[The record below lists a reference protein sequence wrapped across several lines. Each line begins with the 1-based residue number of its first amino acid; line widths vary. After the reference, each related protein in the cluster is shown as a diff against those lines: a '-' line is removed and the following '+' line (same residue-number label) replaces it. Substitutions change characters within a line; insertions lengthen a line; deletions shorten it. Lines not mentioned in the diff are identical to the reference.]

1 MATMGEESGVD
12 DVVGRWRLDRGRGL
26 DHRSTLH
33 HAELIGGTDADRR
46 FVEVHPLPDAS
57 DPSEL
62 VATVR
67 QASRISDP
75 GLLTIV
81 DVGSSELGGRP
92 VLYLATSSWDEV
104 LGSGPKPEAD
114 LLTMALALAGGLASL
129 HRSYLV
135 HGAIHRG
142 AVRRSGTSWFLGP
155 AGLGPL
161 LETEIAPYRPPG
173 LHVVEPSAPPAD
185 LWSLGVVLHEQASG
199 RLIRPGEAPRLPG
212 MATLEALVTDL
223 LQVNPAER
231 PTAEEVVERLTT
243 GTTPPPRTDSST
255 VDHGSAGF
263 GPGPVPATWDEPSPA
278 TLAASGPAPGQV
290 AGTPAQPAPG
300 GRRSPLLIGLGLAL
314 VAAVIGV
321 AAARILGGGDG
332 DGVGD
337 AVETTGIAE
346 IDDGTDSGGPADPA
360 ASETDDD
367 GPAAT
372 DDGKVDDGADGSD
385 DESGEAAPATG
396 PIDLGRLEPGD
407 CIGVDLTLGDPRT
420 VESVACETPHDAQVV
435 GLVPH
440 QPAADGGY
448 PGRAG
453 LLAEAKPAC
462 EQAFNEYV
470 GGEELL
476 TSLFVLPVVPTF
488 GDWDR
493 EERRDTVCMAHL
505 FDGSAIEGDLAG
517 RFTGYELV
525 QGSEAPIS
533 KLFGGRCFEIDGEID
548 TMGRRQVVTLIGCEN
563 LHRHETI
570 SVEPLPLDEEDRD
583 ADTMSESIRT
593 TLFNEATEV
602 CQEIW
607 DGFTEIP
614 DAATPTVYA
623 IVPSVLDWQ
632 LGDRFM
638 TCTVRWDEETLG
650 SVVSR
655 NWSPPGAEDDE

>member
-1 MATMGEESGVD
+1 MD

-26 DHRSTLH
+26 DHRSSLH
-33 HAELIGGTDADRR
+33 HAELIGGDDGDRR
-46 FVEVHPLPDAS
+46 FVEVHPIPEAS
-57 DPSEL
+57 DPGDV
-62 VATVR
+62 VAIIR

-81 DVGSSELGGRP
+81 DVGSSELGGQP
-92 VLYLATSSWDEV
+92 VVYLATSAWDEV
-104 LGSGPKPEAD
+104 RGSGPRAEAD
-114 LLTMALALAGGLASL
+114 LLAMARSLAGGLASL

-135 HGAIHRG
+135 HGAVHRG
-142 AVRRSGTSWFLGP
+142 AVRRSDTSWRLGP

-185 LWSLGVVLHEQASG
+185 LWSLGVVLHEQATG
-199 RLIRPGEAPRLPG
+199 RLIRPGEAPRLPA
-212 MATLEALVTDL
+212 MAALEALVTDL

-231 PTAEEVVERLTT
+231 PTAEQVVERLSS
-243 GTTPPPRTDSST
+243 GATPAPLADTAT
-255 VDHGSAGF
+255 VDHASAGF
-263 GPGPVPATWDEPSPA
+263 ALGPVPTTWDEPSPA
-278 TLAASGPAPGQV
+278 TAAAAGPAPGRV
-290 AGTPAQPAPG
+290 VGSPARAPRG
-300 GRRSPLLIGLGLAL
+300 DGRSPLVIGLGLAL

-321 AAARILGGGDG
+321 AAARLLGGGD
-332 DGVGD
+332 DGADGD
-337 AVETTGIAE
+337 AVETTGTVEA
-346 IDDGTDSGGPADPA
+346 DQSAGTGSEDPTGDNDADESGTTG
-360 ASETDDD
+360 E
-367 GPAAT
+367 
-372 DDGKVDDGADGSD
+372 DGADEDGAAIGDDSD
-385 DESGEAAPATG
+385 AADQTTG
-396 PIDLGRLEPGD
+396 PIDLGRLELGD
-407 CIGVDLTLGDPRT
+407 CIEVDLTLGDPRT

-435 GLVPH
+435 GLVAH

-462 EQAFNEYV
+462 EQAFNDYV

-488 GDWDR
+488 GDWNR